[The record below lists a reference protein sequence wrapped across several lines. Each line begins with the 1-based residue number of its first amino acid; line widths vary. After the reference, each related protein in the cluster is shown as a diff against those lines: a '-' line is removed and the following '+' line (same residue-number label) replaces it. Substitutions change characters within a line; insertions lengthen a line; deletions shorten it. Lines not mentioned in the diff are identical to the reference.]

1 MTIMIGIDPH
11 KATHTAVAIDGD
23 ERVLD
28 EFTLRA
34 SKAQTT
40 RLRSWAG
47 QFDGPEWAV
56 ESARGLGYLLAQQL
70 VAAGET
76 VFDVPPLL
84 ASRVR
89 VLGSGRSQKNDPN
102 DARSVAIAAMR
113 SDRLCR
119 VTTDDHAQVLRL
131 LVKRHRDTA
140 QLRAKLI
147 VRLSALT
154 TELSA
159 GGIGPK
165 ATPQKAIELLKRVE
179 VTDEV
184 ARSRVLIAGEL
195 LDDVARLDLLL
206 KPSKQRIET
215 AVVTSGTTLCD
226 IVGIGPICAA
236 TIIGYTGNI
245 GRFPTRAHFATYNA
259 TAPIEASS
267 GGKVRHRLNPRGN
280 RQLNFAIHIAA
291 VVQIR
296 SGDEGRVFYDRKI
309 AEGRSNKEATRSLK
323 NDGSLIGSTA
333 TSSPTRNG
341 QPRAERQVGPGGQ
354 PGTTLQSSVAG
365 LNPEHR
371 RFGQVTSRTRQSR

>member
-11 KATHTAVAIDGD
+11 KATHTAVAIDSE

-34 SKAQTT
+34 SKAQTA
-40 RLRSWAG
+40 RLRTWAS
-47 QFDGPEWAV
+47 QFDDPAWAV

-76 VFDVPPLL
+76 VFDVPPVL

-89 VLGSGRSQKNDPN
+89 VLGSHRSQKNDPN

-119 VTTDDHAQVLRL
+119 VTPDDHAQVLRL

-159 GGIGPK
+159 GGIGAK
-165 ATPQKAIELLKRVE
+165 ATPQRAIALLE
-179 VTDEV
+179 GITPTDEV
-184 ARSRVLIAGEL
+184 TRCRVLIAGEL
-195 LDDVARLDLLL
+195 LDDIARLDAAL
-206 KPSKQRIET
+206 KQSKQRIDA

-226 IVGIGPICAA
+226 IVGVGPICAA
-236 TIIGYTGNI
+236 TILGYTGDI
-245 GRFPTRAHFATYNA
+245 ERFPNRAHFATYNA
-259 TAPIEASS
+259 TAPLEASS
-267 GGKVRHRLNPRGN
+267 GGRTRHRLNPRGN

-291 VVQIR
+291 VVQVR
-296 SGDEGRVFYDRKI
+296 TGGEGRVFYDRKI
-309 AEGRSNKEATRSLK
+309 AEGKTNKEAIRALK
-323 NDGSLIGSTA
+323 RRISDRVYSHLVADARRTA
-333 TSSPTRNG
+333 
-341 QPRAERQVGPGGQ
+341 AV
-354 PGTTLQSSVAG
+354 
-365 LNPEHR
+365 
-371 RFGQVTSRTRQSR
+371 

>member
-11 KATHTAVAIDGD
+11 KATHTAVAIDSE

-34 SKAQTT
+34 SKAQAA
-40 RLRSWAG
+40 RLCTWAS
-47 QFDGPEWAV
+47 QFDDTAWAV
-56 ESARGLGYLLAQQL
+56 ESARGLGYLLSQQL

-102 DARSVAIAAMR
+102 DARAVAVAAMR

-119 VTTDDHAQVLRL
+119 VTADDHAQVLRL

-140 QLRAKLI
+140 QIRAKQL
-147 VRLSALT
+147 VRLSALLT
-154 TELSA
+154 DLSP
-159 GGIGPK
+159 GGVGSK
-165 ATPQKAIELLKRVE
+165 ATPHKAIELLDQITVTNE
-179 VTDEV
+179 VT
-184 ARSRVLIAGEL
+184 RTRVLIAREL
-195 LDDVARLDLLL
+195 LDDIARLDMVL
-206 KPSKQRIET
+206 KQSKQRIDE
-215 AVVTSGTTLCD
+215 AVVTSATTLCD

-236 TIIGYTGNI
+236 IIIGHTGDI
-245 GRFPTRAHFATYNA
+245 GRFPTKAHFAMYNA
-259 TAPIEASS
+259 TAPLEASS

-296 SGDEGRVFYDRKI
+296 TGGEGRVFYDRKI
-309 AEGRSNKEATRSLK
+309 AEGKTNKEAIRALK
-323 NDGSLIGSTA
+323 RRISDRVYRHLA
-333 TSSPTRNG
+333 ADAR
-341 QPRAERQVGPGGQ
+341 R
-354 PGTTLQSSVAG
+354 VAA
-365 LNPEHR
+365 
-371 RFGQVTSRTRQSR
+371 V